1 MRRTKLMTLVMVC
14 AMAGFMI
21 MPGKVQAQARPTS
34 IAVAD
39 VAKIMGALEEMTQ
52 MEADAKTQIEQIKIE
67 HESRRKNLK
76 QMQEDLEL
84 LQQGTDAF
92 MQKAEDFQ
100 LSAMQLDSWFKYK
113 QARMGS
119 ERVLQ
124 VANIYRKLTATI
136 GKVASEAGYDMVLFK
151 EKTMALPKSN
161 MKPDTLSAMLQMR
174 KVIWVRNDLDITD
187 QIVLRMNNE
196 WKNRH

>member
-1 MRRTKLMTLVMVC
+1 MLRTKLTTLVMVL
-14 AMAGFMI
+14 AMAGLMI
-21 MPGKVQAQARPTS
+21 MPSKAQAQARPTS

-52 MEADAKTQIEQIKIE
+52 LEADAKTQIEQIKIE
-67 HESRRKNLK
+67 HETRRKNLQ

-92 MQKAEDFQ
+92 MQKAEELQ
-100 LSAMQLDSWFKYK
+100 LSAMQLESWFKYK

-124 VANIYRKLTATI
+124 VANVYLLPSV
-136 GKVASEAGYDMVLFK
+136 GDMAWCKGLPALRQSVGCDDMFLDSLFYYNDSNRPLMCTEVL
-151 EKTMALPKSN
+151 
-161 MKPDTLSAMLQMR
+161 Q
-174 KVIWVRNDLDITD
+174 
-187 QIVLRMNNE
+187 
-196 WKNRH
+196 